1 MRTFPFIAFLFS
13 SAAVPFVTVADSA
26 DIYSRRV
33 LPLLRTPTG
42 SSCKECHFSGVEL
55 NDVFSENEA
64 GTFAA
69 LKAAGWVNVKN
80 PDQSKLLTFIN
91 RHGKKTAPEIRE
103 VRKKEKAAITAW
115 LASAVANPQLLSHKP
130 AEDVGVELDE
140 KLIRHL
146 RSDRI
151 LARFTENIWSV
162 MGQCINCHSPERN
175 KRQVEKHGEQMSWI
189 TPHDPEATL
198 HYLVES
204 GLIDQEDPDA
214 SDIRTKPTAIAE
226 HGGGP
231 KFPAG
236 SATDKRFLTFLRD
249 YANVLNG
256 KYTSIKHLPPTPTEH
271 TQLTENYLRLIH
283 LPKSWG
289 RKLLR
294 VDLFAQTVDGWTKE
308 RIATGDN
315 FVAPKRLR
323 WQSPMWSVASAK
335 NQLVTTLTP
344 SRYLARI
351 YVDREGRLEK
361 DADAEFTKADIVATV
376 EFSGAWNKGWKEP
389 KIVDATQSKL
399 D

>member
-1 MRTFPFIAFLFS
+1 MRTISFIAYLLS
-13 SAAVPFVTVADSA
+13 SAAVPFVAVADSA

-33 LPLLRTPTG
+33 LPLLRAPTG
-42 SSCKECHFSGVEL
+42 SSCKECHFSGIEL
-55 NDVFSENEA
+55 KDFFSENEA
-64 GTFAA
+64 DTFAA

-91 RHGKKTAPEIRE
+91 RHGEKTSPELQE
-103 VRKKEKAAITAW
+103 VRKQEKDAITAW
-115 LASAVANPQLLSHKP
+115 LSSAVADPLLFSHKP
-130 AEDVGVELDE
+130 ADDVGIELDE

-146 RSDRI
+146 RSDHV
-151 LARFTENIWSV
+151 LERFTDNIWSV

-175 KRQVEKHGEQMSWI
+175 KQQVEKHGDQMSWI

-198 HYLVES
+198 RYLLDA
-204 GLIDQEDPDA
+204 GLIDREDPDA
-214 SDIRTKPTAIAE
+214 SEIRTKPTAIVE

-236 SATDKRFLTFLRD
+236 SAADKRFLTFLRD

-294 VDLFAQTVDGWTKE
+294 VDLFAQTDDGWTKE
-308 RIATGDN
+308 RIATGDS

-323 WQSPMWSVASAK
+323 WQSPMWCVASAK
-335 NQLVTTLTP
+335 NQLVATLTP
-344 SRYLARI
+344 GRYLAHI

-389 KIVDATQSKL
+389 KIVDATQFKL